1 MGPSRPPQR
10 HTGERVFFSARV
22 RNRFPPEA
30 NRLALSF
37 EERAARQ
44 SLVKLSNRGADVGI
58 GVSFALRA

>member
-22 RNRFPPEA
+22 CDLFSVEA
-30 NRLALSF
+30 NGLVLSF
-37 EERAARQ
+37 EERASRQ

-58 GVSFALRA
+58 GVSFAFRA